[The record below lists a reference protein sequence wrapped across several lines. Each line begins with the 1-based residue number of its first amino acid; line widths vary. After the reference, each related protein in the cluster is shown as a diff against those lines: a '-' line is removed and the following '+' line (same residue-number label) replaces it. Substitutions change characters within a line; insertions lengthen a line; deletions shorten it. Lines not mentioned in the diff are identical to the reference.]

1 MNEGQLKTLLWVV
14 RLGGIGAA
22 AQHLN
27 MTQPAIT
34 RRIQEL
40 EKELG
45 APVFRRE
52 GRNVVPTALGL
63 TCLASAQRILSE
75 VAAMRVAAS
84 GKSVVGTIRTGV
96 SELIALTW
104 FYRLL
109 ARIEERYPNVRLQID
124 VDLSSRIATK
134 LRRHQIDIAFLPGAI
149 TLPGVLK
156 TDLGACTL
164 EWMAGPSLMHDRDP
178 GSLTAADIAQLPI
191 ITLSQEAN
199 SHAVMVNWFEKA
211 GVKPTR
217 VHYCNSSSVVASLV
231 RKGVGIS
238 LFASELFQDDVL
250 SGAMSVIP
258 VTPAMPRINY
268 SAAYIPATDLSL
280 AAELSILPQ
289 IAEFAREE
297 SWFLHKSKLS
307 NAGNWTNV
315 QR

>member
-52 GRNVVPTALGL
+52 GRNVVPTALGH
-63 TCLASAQRILSE
+63 TCLASAERILSE

-84 GKSVVGTIRTGV
+84 GKAVVGTIRAGV

-134 LRRHQIDIAFLPGAI
+134 LRRHQIDIAFLPGVI

-164 EWMAGPSLMHDRDP
+164 EWMAGPSIMRERDLR
-178 GSLTAADIAQLPI
+178 SLTAADIAQLPI
-191 ITLSQEAN
+191 ITLSQDAN
-199 SHAVMVNWFEKA
+199 SHAVMVKWFEQA

-258 VTPAMPRINY
+258 VTPAMPRISY

-297 SWFLHKSKLS
+297 SWFLRKSKLS
-307 NAGNWTNV
+307 NAGNWSNV
-315 QR
+315 